1 MTENM
6 LPDELPCFDEPLA
19 LLRACHEKILAH
31 CDLLEGLIAHMAGA
45 GPDTGARKTAERI
58 SRFFS
63 TSARLHHRDEEED
76 LFPRLNRQSLKIAEL
91 VYALK
96 NERVQLDALWE
107 TLSPELKRLPGE
119 AFSDE
124 FTRSASDFCHLY
136 TQHIEREN
144 MEFLPL
150 AANSLSQQDLAE
162 IGASMAE
169 RRGYSVCFR
178 G

>member
-1 MTENM
+1 MTENKRPDD
-6 LPDELPCFDEPLA
+6 LPGFDEPLA

-45 GPDTGARKTAERI
+45 GPDSEARKTAEKITRY
-58 SRFFS
+58 FS

-96 NERVQLDALWE
+96 NEHEQLETLWE
-107 TLSPELKRLPGE
+107 TLSPELKKLPGE
-119 AFSDE
+119 GFSGE
-124 FTRSASDFCHLY
+124 FTRTAADFCSLY
-136 TQHIEREN
+136 KRHIEHEN

-150 AANSLSQQDLAE
+150 AANSLSQQELVA
-162 IGASMAE
+162 IGESMAE
-169 RRGYSVCFR
+169 RRGVSLTNL
-178 G
+178 